1 MEELRLEGAD
11 NQNRKSDLKQ
21 SITTVLFNPQVAQ
34 T

>member
-1 MEELRLEGAD
+1 MEELRLLVTD
-11 NQNRKSDLKQ
+11 NRNRKSDLKQ